1 MERIGVGKGSPEG
14 TNSAYVFPERKV
26 VIDPGPPGK
35 DSWQQLKDGI
45 SAAGL
50 QPADVS
56 TIFVTHW
63 HIDHAGLAPRLAKI
77 ADANIA
83 MHKADAQ
90 LVAEYGDERE
100 RRVER
105 DMQNLE
111 QWGVPENIIRSVR
124 DQDTP
129 SPLPDRIPVRELS
142 DGDQFNGLEVI
153 HTPGH
158 TSGHASVTV
167 DGQLFVGDAVLP
179 TYTPN
184 VGGSDTRIK
193 QPLQTYYQTLDR
205 LQTREEIAY
214 PGHGKNVSLGDRI
227 DEIFAHHK
235 KRSEQVL
242 GLVQK
247 QGPVTPWEIATI
259 LFGDMSGIHVKL
271 GAGEAAA
278 HLTDLA
284 EKEDIEFVAE
294 DPDTYSSKK

>member
-1 MERIGVGKGSPEG
+1 MERIGVGTGNPEG
-14 TNSAYVFPERKV
+14 TNSSYVFPKREV
-26 VIDPGPPGK
+26 VIDPGPPG
-35 DSWQQLKDGI
+35 DTPWQQLKDGLANV
-45 SAAGL
+45 SL
-50 QPADVS
+50 QPTDVS

-63 HIDHAGLAPRLAKI
+63 HIDHAGLAPRLAKEAN
-77 ADANIA
+77 ADIA

-90 LVAEYGDERE
+90 LVAEYRDERE
-100 RRVER
+100 RRLNR
-105 DMQNLE
+105 DMQSLE
-111 QWGVPENIIRSVR
+111 QWGVPEDIIQSVR
-124 DQDTP
+124 NQDTP
-129 SPLPDRIPVRELS
+129 SPLPDQIPVRQLS

-184 VGGSDTRIK
+184 VGGSDTRTT
-193 QPLQTYYQTLDR
+193 QPLQTYYQTLER
-205 LQTREEIAY
+205 LRTREEIAY

-242 GLVQK
+242 SLVQK
-247 QGPVTPWEIATI
+247 RGPVTPWEIATI
-259 LFGDMSGIHVKL
+259 LFGEMSGIHVKL

-278 HLTDLA
+278 HLTALA
-284 EKEDIEFVAE
+284 EKGDIDLAAE
-294 DPDTYSSKK
+294 NPYSFS